1 MKRLLWWLL
10 AGTKGGINRAK
21 MIKLIHDRPYNA
33 NQMAKKLDLDYKTVR
48 HHLRVLEKNNV
59 ITSSGSG
66 GKKYGAMYFLS
77 TEMDMN
83 YDIFKE
89 IWEQIGNNQIKD
101 DKDSRGDE
109 DEEVHN

>member
-10 AGTKGGINRAK
+10 AGSKGGINRAK
-21 MIKLIHDRPYNA
+21 IIKLLRKRPYNA
-33 NQMAKKLDLDYKTVR
+33 NQLAEKLELDYKTVR
-48 HHLRVLEKNNV
+48 HHLKVLVENNV

-77 TEMDMN
+77 TSMDMN
-83 YDIFKE
+83 YDVFEE

-101 DKDSRGDE
+101 NEDSSGEAR
-109 DEEVHN
+109 